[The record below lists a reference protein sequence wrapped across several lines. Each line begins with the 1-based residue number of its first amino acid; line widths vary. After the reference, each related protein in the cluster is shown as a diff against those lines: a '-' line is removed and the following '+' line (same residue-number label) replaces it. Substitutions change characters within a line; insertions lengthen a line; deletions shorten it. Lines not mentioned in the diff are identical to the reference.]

1 MERRIENVQYCERL
15 FQSLYDIGS
24 TSQGGVTR
32 LGYSETE
39 DAMHEVFKGL
49 GRELGASVITDEVG
63 NTYVTNTDEDGYTL
77 IGSHLDS
84 VIEGGRYDG
93 VAGVMAGL
101 MVMRWAKED
110 GIRIPLRVG
119 AFRCEESSNF
129 GCCTIGSGLITHEV
143 YKQDIGHLMS
153 KDGEI
158 TGFKMRIEKSKN
170 TTLKALQSIGFETIA
185 SGDSYND
192 LGMIEASKA
201 GFLFRSTEQIKKDHP
216 EITAF
221 ETYDELFEAI
231 KKAMEE

>member
-1 MERRIENVQYCERL
+1 M
-15 FQSLYDIGS
+15 
-24 TSQGGVTR
+24 
-32 LGYSETE
+32 
-39 DAMHEVFKGL
+39 
-49 GRELGASVITDEVG
+49 
-63 NTYVTNTDEDGYTL
+63 

-153 KDGEI
+153 KDGESLENI
-158 TGFKMRIEKSKN
+158 FEHRGL
-170 TTLKALQSIGFETIA
+170 TLHRRRYRDFGDIWSYILSRERCLRNVRRRSVL
-185 SGDSYND
+185 SG
-192 LGMIEASKA
+192 
-201 GFLFRSTEQIKKDHP
+201 RSRGR
-216 EITAF
+216 
-221 ETYDELFEAI
+221 
-231 KKAMEE
+231 

>member
-1 MERRIENVQYCERL
+1 MERRIEDVQYCERL
-15 FQSLYDIGS
+15 FQSFYDIGS

-110 GIRIPLRVG
+110 GIRYP
-119 AFRCEESSNF
+119 
-129 GCCTIGSGLITHEV
+129 GSAWQA
-143 YKQDIGHLMS
+143 K
-153 KDGEI
+153 
-158 TGFKMRIEKSKN
+158 
-170 TTLKALQSIGFETIA
+170 
-185 SGDSYND
+185 
-192 LGMIEASKA
+192 
-201 GFLFRSTEQIKKDHP
+201 
-216 EITAF
+216 
-221 ETYDELFEAI
+221 
-231 KKAMEE
+231 